1 MERVASERWPDCHHP
16 IMQQNRL
23 VVALRSV
30 LSPGFLKNIKKKLKG
45 AKSPHPENGV
55 AKNIANVLSFKSM
68 LASVQ
73 CSLSLTSWNH
83 QKIYLY
89 KKR

>member
-1 MERVASERWPDCHHP
+1 MVG
-16 IMQQNRL
+16 L
-23 VVALRSV
+23 VVALRAV

-73 CSLSLTSWNH
+73 YSLSLTSWNSGASIMESSKDLPIQGTMNH
-83 QKIYLY
+83 QRDTK
-89 KKR
+89 